1 MKPDFK
7 EAAKDTANKK
17 YLPLANWAD
26 NDLPVHSRNFVRDTN
41 KGSFIYG
48 FLNGCEHGYSEA
60 MKEQRW
66 IPVSERNPAVNERVQ
81 VWTNCLG
88 VATYKGSDKYGDKW
102 IYDGSFRAT
111 YNGPSHWQ
119 PLPYPPSF
127 TEQEQ
132 STK

>member
-1 MKPDFK
+1 MKETYEYIPYGPEWEK
-7 EAAKDTANKK
+7 EIRKFNKTE
-17 YLPLANWAD
+17 LIEMI
-26 NDLPVHSRNFVRDTN
+26 RNA
-41 KGSFIYG
+41 Y
-48 FLNGCEHGYSEA
+48 CEKCSGYSEA

-132 STK
+132 STKEDNGE

>member
-1 MKPDFK
+1 MKPDFSK
-7 EAAKDTANKK
+7 AAKLHTNLMGYDYTRSITSG
-17 YLPLANWAD
+17 AD
-26 NDLPVHSRNFVRDTN
+26 
-41 KGSFIYG
+41 FIQG
-48 FLNGCEHGYSEA
+48 AEHGYSEA